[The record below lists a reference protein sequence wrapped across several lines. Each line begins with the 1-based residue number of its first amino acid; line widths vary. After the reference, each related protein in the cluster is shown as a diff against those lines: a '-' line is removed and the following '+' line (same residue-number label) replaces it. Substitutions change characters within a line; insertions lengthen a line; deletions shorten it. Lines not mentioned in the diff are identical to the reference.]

1 MKTGEAGLASL
12 PRRMAEGSARM
23 RLPLVL
29 GLTDGLLN
37 ALTPAGS
44 ALLGSSARP
53 VLSLGARVG
62 AAALVTTAF
71 TVFVA
76 DYAERRAHLV
86 HASREL
92 NLTESGR
99 PAAGRLGRRALT
111 ASFASMAVACAA
123 SFLGAALPL
132 FAGVVLPGPVW
143 IGPALA
149 VAALAGLGGVLA
161 RVIGGR
167 VGRWT
172 LTMVVGGFCV
182 LLIGVRLD
190 IA

>member
-1 MKTGEAGLASL
+1 M
-12 PRRMAEGSARM
+12 
-23 RLPLVL
+23 
-29 GLTDGLLN
+29 
-37 ALTPAGS
+37 
-44 ALLGSSARP
+44 
-53 VLSLGARVG
+53 
-62 AAALVTTAF
+62 TTAF

-86 HASREL
+86 HASKEL
-92 NLTESGR
+92 NLTES
-99 PAAGRLGRRALT
+99 GRLGRRALT

-143 IGPALA
+143 IVPALA

-172 LTMVVGGFCV
+172 LTMAVGGFCV

>member
-1 MKTGEAGLASL
+1 M
-12 PRRMAEGSARM
+12 
-23 RLPLVL
+23 PLVL

-37 ALTPAGS
+37 ALTLAGS
-44 ALLGSSARP
+44 ALLGSSGRP
-53 VLSLGARVG
+53 GFSLGARVG
-62 AAALVTTAF
+62 AAALVTAAF

-86 HASREL
+86 RASREL

-99 PAAGRLGRRALT
+99 LATGRLGRRALT
-111 ASFASMAVACAA
+111 GSLAAMSVACAA

-132 FAGVVLPGPVW
+132 FAGAVLPGPVW
-143 IGPALA
+143 LVPALA
-149 VAALAGLGGVLA
+149 VVALAALGGALA

-167 VGRWT
+167 VGRWVVA
-172 LTMVVGGFCV
+172 MAVGGVCV